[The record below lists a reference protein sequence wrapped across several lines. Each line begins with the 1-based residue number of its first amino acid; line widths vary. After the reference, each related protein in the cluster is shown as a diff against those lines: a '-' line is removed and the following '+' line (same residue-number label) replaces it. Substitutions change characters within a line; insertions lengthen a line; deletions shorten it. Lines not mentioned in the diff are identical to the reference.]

1 MRDLPDVQE
10 AVRQVEGVAAAKV
23 RWPDPLGPAS
33 LRVEFEPGVDHR
45 DVGEA
50 IIRTLVD
57 VANID
62 LATMHLERGDL
73 VAGLPRPVF
82 TALELDRIDDE
93 LNVIVEVT
101 VDGRTTPGRAGGAL
115 AVQSEMAL
123 VAEATIDALHA
134 LDAGPYA
141 LGHVE
146 RVTLSSGCDM
156 VVAIIA
162 AGEEGRRL
170 VGSALVGRDPREA
183 AVRAVLDAVNRILPV
198 HRP

>member
-1 MRDLPDVQE
+1 MRDLPDVQQ
-10 AVRQVEGVAAAKV
+10 AVRQVNGVASAKV

-57 VANID
+57 VANVD

-73 VAGLPRPVF
+73 LAGLPRPVF
-82 TALELDRIDDE
+82 TALELDRVDDD
-93 LNVIVEVT
+93 LSVVVEVT
-101 VDGRTTPGRAGGAL
+101 VDGKATPGRADGPL
-115 AVQSEMAL
+115 ARRCELRL
-123 VAEATIDALHA
+123 VAEATIDSLHA
-134 LDAGPYA
+134 LDAGPYV
-141 LGHVE
+141 LDNIE
-146 RVTLSSGCDM
+146 PVTLSSGAET
-156 VVAIIA
+156 VVAVVV
-162 AGEEGRRL
+162 AGEERRPL
-170 VGSALVGRDPREA
+170 VGAAMVGRDVREA